1 MVAGN
6 APWYVQGQPLTMTV
20 GSGRV
25 EFATYGSA
33 RVIEAADL
41 AYVGTVNGY
50 PAYADR
56 DDVADVLDELTELN
70 RTRSGADL
78 GVLLNENRT
87 LRNEF
92 NDVRVLYV
100 PTTATG
106 CVFQAVQRQ
115 EEVRKGGK

>member
-1 MVAGN
+1 
-6 APWYVQGQPLTMTV
+6 
-20 GSGRV
+20 
-25 EFATYGSA
+25 
-33 RVIEAADL
+33 
-41 AYVGTVNGY
+41 
-50 PAYADR
+50 
-56 DDVADVLDELTELN
+56 VLDELTELN
-70 RTRSGADL
+70 RTRSGVDL